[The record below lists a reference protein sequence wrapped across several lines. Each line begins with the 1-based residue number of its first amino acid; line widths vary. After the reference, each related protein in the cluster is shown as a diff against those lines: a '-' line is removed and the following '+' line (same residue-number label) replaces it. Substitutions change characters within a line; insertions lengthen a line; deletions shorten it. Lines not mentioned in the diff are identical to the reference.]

1 LRRLISTVAALALA
15 TIVPVA
21 AAGGASATQGTRA
34 TTVWVSGDGSNVSL
48 SRSSVNEGHVA
59 FKVSTTNQAGGS
71 QITLFRLVGR
81 TTLNQVRGAIA
92 DELNFTNP
100 KVAAVGTRELN
111 RYISAYG
118 LADVLPGFPATVTT
132 DLREG
137 KYYLFDLGSFFNGPG
152 GTPNPTFT
160 SFTVRHDETWAGST
174 GGVATV
180 WLTSA
185 DRFVGPST
193 LPADGSVMVRNVGDT
208 IHFMSISPV
217 KPGTTDKQIQEYYD
231 SGVQAPP
238 PFALN
243 GPTVGLDVISPGN
256 HATINYDLP
265 KGTYVLQCFVADDV
279 TGMPHAIMGMH
290 KVVILK

>member
-1 LRRLISTVAALALA
+1 
-15 TIVPVA
+15 
-21 AAGGASATQGTRA
+21 
-34 TTVWVSGDGSNVSL
+34 
-48 SRSSVNEGHVA
+48 
-59 FKVSTTNQAGGS
+59 
-71 QITLFRLVGR
+71 VGR
-81 TTLNQVRGAIA
+81 TTLDQVKGAIA

-111 RYISAYG
+111 RYISSYG
-118 LADVLPGFPATVTT
+118 LADVIPGFPATVTT
-132 DLREG
+132 DLPEG

-160 SFTVRHDETWAGST
+160 SFTVRHEETWGSSTT
-174 GGVATV
+174 GLPTV

-185 DRFVGPST
+185 DRFVGPKT
-193 LPADGSVMVRNVGDT
+193 LPADGSVMVRNVSDT

-217 KPGTTDKQIQEYYD
+217 QPGTTDQQIQAYYD
-231 SGVQAPP
+231 SGVQTPP

-243 GPTVGLDVISPGN
+243 GPTVGLDVLSPGN

-265 KGTYVLQCFVADDV
+265 KGTYVLQCFIADDV